1 METTDTGFDIDVARE
16 ANRKPRGKRPY
27 FFDDPA
33 VERVLAIT
41 MAVAGEVAVARE
53 RLDTL
58 ERLLEGKG
66 VLSRDEVESFVP
78 TEAQAEARQAWH
90 AEYIARVLRIVHQEL
105 EALEDPEGDR
115 PLEEIAA
122 ELGRT

>member
-1 METTDTGFDIDVARE
+1 METTDTTFDIDLARE

-41 MAVAGEVAVARE
+41 IAVAGELAVARE
-53 RLDTL
+53 RIDTI
-58 ERLLEGKG
+58 ERLLEDKG
-66 VLSRDEVESFVP
+66 VLARDEVESFVP
-78 TEAQAEARQAWH
+78 TEAQAEERQAWH